1 MFVAGMRLRTSVRSG
16 QQSRPGW
23 WGRYWRVKPQ
33 HNHAV
38 ISTQLA
44 WKTTCK
50 AIAWKITL
58 LRVESRVGEALGGQS
73 TRRLLRACPAAATA
87 ATKIHWRCWSSK
99 VTSKFLS
106 PWQVVN
112 CNKEAQTCGQKWRFS
127 KELETAIF
135 WIFHLVTWYG
145 LPTSA
150 FFSKNIIFITG
161 CYIRRNRGNRRN
173 TKRKILLCFRV
184 GPLLRG
190 IGTLWHY

>member
-1 MFVAGMRLRTSVRSG
+1 MRLRTSVRFG

-44 WKTTCK
+44 WKTTCT

-58 LRVESRVGEALGGQS
+58 LRWESRVGGAVFGGQS
-73 TRRLLRACPAAATA
+73 TRRLLRACLAVATA

-112 CNKEAQTCGQKWRFS
+112 CDKEAQTCGQKWRFS
-127 KELETAIF
+127 KELEMATF
-135 WIFHLVTWYG
+135 WMLN
-145 LPTSA
+145 
-150 FFSKNIIFITG
+150 FFTRSLSMA
-161 CYIRRNRGNRRN
+161 CYIS
-173 TKRKILLCFRV
+173 ILLEKYHF
-184 GPLLRG
+184 
-190 IGTLWHY
+190 H